1 MRSAQLV
8 ALLIIIAFQT
18 FGVGVL
24 TGGWIFQFLN
34 TGSEDFV
41 SAVALLLVAIA
52 AVGWLVATTVGVMK
66 KNRWAFSSAVVAEIL
81 ASILGLNAIPE
92 NPLVGWIL
100 LGPAIVALVI
110 LLSRGLGKEI
120 SQND

>member
-1 MRSAQLV
+1 M
-8 ALLIIIAFQT
+8 
-18 FGVGVL
+18 L